1 MTGYI
6 MDSRGRAHLLPALL
20 SWDVSHTTGRDSG
33 SFSVSF
39 LYEAAMLPVLKQACR
54 FRGYHDGE
62 TVFYGVVDRYVVTCD
77 GRGRLVKLQGR
88 SLAALLMDNEAE
100 SGDYYN
106 VDLEY
111 ILRRHVT
118 PWGVTDVAPAAAKP
132 LARFTVRSGQ
142 SEWSVLREYLEFSG
156 GFTPRF
162 TPEGRLLCD
171 GSQGGRTVV
180 IGGGTP
186 VVAAEFADDRCGVIS
201 QMLVKKTR
209 GGSGVVENPGFIARG
224 GCARQ
229 VLNVPRYLSYDAM
242 RYTGEYQIRKS
253 REDSVTLTLTVPELF
268 AAFAGDTVRLDKS
281 PVGLTGRFR
290 VAGSRCWAAGEQYGT
305 ELTLSVWEEW

>member
-6 MDSRGRAHLLPALL
+6 IDNRGRAHLLPVLL
-20 SWDVSHTTGRDSG
+20 SWDVSHTTGNESG
-33 SFSVSF
+33 SFTVTF
-39 LYEAAMLPVLKQACR
+39 LYEEAMLPVLKQACR
-54 FRGYHDGE
+54 FRAYHDGQ
-62 TVFYGVVDRYVVTCD
+62 TVFYGVVDRYAVTCD

-88 SLAALLMDNEAE
+88 GLAALLMDNEAE

-106 VDLEY
+106 VELDY
-111 ILRRHVT
+111 ILRHHVH
-118 PWGVTDVAPAAAKP
+118 PWGVTDTAAAETKP

-156 GFTPRF
+156 GLAPRF

-171 GSQGGRTVV
+171 GTQGGRTLA
-180 IGGGTP
+180 IGGSTP
-186 VVAAEFADDRCGVIS
+186 VLSAEFVDDRCGVIS

-209 GGSGVVENPGFIARG
+209 GGASVVENPDFIARG

-242 RYTGEYQIRKS
+242 RYTGEYQIRRS
-253 REDSVTLTLTVPELF
+253 MEGSVMLVLTLPELF

-281 PVGLTGRFR
+281 PIGLTGRFR
-290 VAGSRCWAAGEQYGT
+290 VISSRCWASGEQYGT
-305 ELTLSVWEEW
+305 ELTLSIWEEW